1 MSNFKVLVINPP
13 SRYTKNVVR
22 DVIYGCWCKGKRI
35 GGGTVPPF
43 FLISIATVLQK
54 AGFDVTFLEAMAEQI
69 PLNQIDVSPYKA
81 VVTSTSTMSFG
92 EDSYVLEYFKKQ
104 NPEILSVVYGSH
116 TTFMPKAAVQR
127 RSVDVAV
134 RREPEYTVRDVLRA
148 KRDGLDWRKT
158 PGIAYLDPETG
169 PVVNDR
175 AEYLSVDDLPYLNTE
190 FLPKDVHYFN
200 PLVMRMPYM
209 TLITSRGC
217 PAVCSFCTA
226 PFLYGTKTRFQSAD
240 RVLGEMEHL
249 LSKGYREIYFRD
261 ETFFVDK
268 DRDIQICEGII
279 KNKWDVVWICN
290 TRVNEVSKEL
300 LKLAKEAGC
309 HYIKFGVESGVQ
321 EILDN
326 IHKGI
331 TVEETRQAFKW
342 MNEVEIDSH
351 AHTMLGSPG
360 ETLDTISTTINFIT
374 EIEPTTAT
382 FGVCTPYPGTP
393 MFKMVE
399 KRFPEIGDGTAS
411 DFSVLHTE
419 GLYNQYYTSVD
430 SKILETSIRRAYRSF
445 YARPKYF
452 VKTLKRVS
460 NPEDFRRFTL
470 AGAQVLDFAFR
481 GE

>member
-13 SRYTKNVVR
+13 SRYATNVVR

-54 AGFDVTFLEAMAEQI
+54 AGFDVTFLEALALHI
-69 PLNQIDVSPYKA
+69 PVDKIDVRQYQA

-104 NPEILSVVYGSH
+104 NPDLFSVVYGSH

-127 RSVDVAV
+127 TSVDVAV
-134 RREPEYTVRDVLRA
+134 RREPEHTVRDVLLA
-148 KRDGLDWRKT
+148 KRAGLDWRGT
-158 PGIAYLDPETG
+158 PGIAYLDPKTG

-175 AEYLSVDDLPYLNTE
+175 AEYVDIDELPYLNVDL
-190 FLPKDVHYFN
+190 LPDSIHYFN
-200 PLVMRMPYM
+200 PLIKRMPYM

-217 PAVCSFCTA
+217 PAVCTFCTA

-240 RVLGEMEHL
+240 RVLGEIEHL
-249 LSKGYREIYFRD
+249 VSKGYREIYFRD

-268 DRDIQICEGII
+268 DRDVRICEEII
-279 KNKWDVVWICN
+279 RNKWNVVWICN
-290 TRVNEVSKEL
+290 TRVNECSKEL
-300 LKLAKEAGC
+300 LKLAKDAGC

-331 TVEETRQAFKW
+331 TVEETRQAFRW
-342 MNEVEIDSH
+342 MNEIGIDSH

-360 ETLDTISTTINFIT
+360 ETEDTIEHTINFIT

-419 GLYNQYYTSVD
+419 GLYNEHYTSVD
-430 SKILETSIRRAYRSF
+430 SKILERGIRRAYRKF

-452 VKTLKRVS
+452 IKTLKRVA
-460 NPEDFRRFTL
+460 NPDDFKRFTL
-470 AGAQVLDFAFR
+470 AGTKVLDFAFR

>member
-13 SRYTKNVVR
+13 SRYATNVVR

-54 AGFDVTFLEAMAEQI
+54 AGFDVTFLEALALHI
-69 PLNQIDVSPYKA
+69 PVDKIDVRQYQA

-104 NPEILSVVYGSH
+104 NPDLFSVVYGSH

-127 RSVDVAV
+127 TSVDVAV
-134 RREPEYTVRDVLRA
+134 RREPEHTVRDVLLA
-148 KRDGLDWRKT
+148 KRAGLDWRGT
-158 PGIAYLDPETG
+158 PGIAYLDPKTG

-175 AEYLSVDDLPYLNTE
+175 AEYVDIDELPYLNVDL
-190 FLPKDVHYFN
+190 LPDSIHYFN
-200 PLVMRMPYM
+200 PLIKRMPYM

-217 PAVCSFCTA
+217 PAVCTFCTA

-240 RVLGEMEHL
+240 RVLGEIEHL
-249 LSKGYREIYFRD
+249 VSKGYREIYFRD
-261 ETFFVDK
+261 ETFFIDK
-268 DRDIQICEGII
+268 DRDVRICEEII
-279 KNKWDVVWICN
+279 RNKWNVVWICN
-290 TRVNEVSKEL
+290 TRVNECSKEL
-300 LKLAKEAGC
+300 LKLARDAGC

-331 TVEETRQAFKW
+331 TVEETRQAFRW
-342 MNEVEIDSH
+342 MNEIGIDSH

-360 ETLDTISTTINFIT
+360 ETEDTIEKTINFIT

-419 GLYNQYYTSVD
+419 GLYNEHYTSVD
-430 SKILETSIRRAYRSF
+430 SKILERGIRRAYRKF

-452 VKTLKRVS
+452 IKTLKRVA
-460 NPEDFRRFTL
+460 NPDDFKRFTL
-470 AGAQVLDFAFR
+470 AGTKVLDFAFR